1 MIKSRLQGPAIR
13 CYFSSIYGEQAG
25 SLPLARRGIFPALWR
40 NARSLVTTE
49 RAPPNYTKFFSA
61 SSASPRETLPISSYI
76 PRPRRSVPLHHC
88 SCFPLIL
95 STLWLQPAYSPSHAP
110 HPSQAFPSVGG
121 ACFVMPRVRALRHNA
136 GSISHRPTSPP
147 FHHTLLRRGRGLD
160 KGFCGRLTNP
170 FPVTVTFK

>member
-110 HPSQAFPSVGG
+110 HPSQACPGFARCATTPVQFLTDPLHPLSTTPCSGG
-121 ACFVMPRVRALRHNA
+121 VEGLTRVFAA
-136 GSISHRPTSPP
+136 G
-147 FHHTLLRRGRGLD
+147 
-160 KGFCGRLTNP
+160 
-170 FPVTVTFK
+170 